1 MRVKRRYGTR
11 SESKK
16 SDYDA
21 KDSSLFSMKEDACN
35 TSHICNR
42 VKSETE
48 NISKEEP
55 TSNTRVKKRSRNNV
69 DVLDKNHEKENG
81 TKKKKKLEHPVCAE
95 INTVKNVF
103 LFTDLPTDVQRKIV
117 SEHSS
122 VSDRLRMRTFVIPRS
137 EIWVRDIEDVECDK
151 KIALALYAFKK
162 LGVAY
167 KTLAPTLIHA
177 CISRLDRYNIP
188 FTCMDSTLEEVI
200 ELFPDIPED
209 IRVTRK
215 KTALATAAKGW
226 IKSIDSRSSHEDA
239 KNLFDLWGWSSEE
252 SDMSDVIKNT
262 ISQMARMTPK
272 FFDVCADELDR
283 RSIDELWKQQVKNQV
298 SSKLLFSI
306 LNMDNEMLL
315 VHLRTFPRKADSVL
329 NESAIFDEMLIR
341 GTAGCSVIW
350 FMCCNRVFELL
361 LVHCVTDMDI
371 SVLRAMLDYMFHLDY
386 ASPKIAR
393 MVNIM
398 NSFLNSN

>member
-1 MRVKRRYGTR
+1 
-11 SESKK
+11 
-16 SDYDA
+16 
-21 KDSSLFSMKEDACN
+21 
-35 TSHICNR
+35 
-42 VKSETE
+42 
-48 NISKEEP
+48 
-55 TSNTRVKKRSRNNV
+55 
-69 DVLDKNHEKENG
+69 
-81 TKKKKKLEHPVCAE
+81 
-95 INTVKNVF
+95 
-103 LFTDLPTDVQRKIV
+103 
-117 SEHSS
+117 
-122 VSDRLRMRTFVIPRS
+122 
-137 EIWVRDIEDVECDK
+137 
-151 KIALALYAFKK
+151 
-162 LGVAY
+162 
-167 KTLAPTLIHA
+167 
-177 CISRLDRYNIP
+177 
-188 FTCMDSTLEEVI
+188 MDSTLEEVI

-298 SSKLLFSI
+298 SSTLLFSI